1 MIGRNVVTRE
11 IDAIENRA
19 LDWVRDN
26 DQLVFAGVSLHLED
40 IRESMEHGNSR
51 LMAIVDVLGTQ
62 WSNGPPGFTDRDT
75 VLDTMAMAMLA
86 SGHDA
91 SGHCNLNLSL
101 RLPVPA
107 CRSTWCSFIIQ
118 L

>member
-26 DQLVFAGVSLHLED
+26 DQLVFAGVSLHLEE

-86 SGHDA
+86 DSIRWDRVVLMWIAMHPSEHD
-91 SGHCNLNLSL
+91 
-101 RLPVPA
+101 RLEGLV
-107 CRSTWCSFIIQ
+107 S
-118 L
+118 